1 MAIEFYDIKL
11 KKKVNLEDKNVKR
24 VTFTTKNNQVRYGLR
39 GTTEDNRKLTKFVSK
54 AEWEKLNLEEE
65 K

>member
-11 KKKVNLEDKNVKR
+11 KKKVQLPEEDVKK

-39 GTTEDNRKLTKFVSK
+39 GTTEDKRKLTKFVSK
-54 AEWEKLNLEEE
+54 AEWDKLNLAVE

>member
-11 KKKVNLEDKNVKR
+11 KKKVQLPEKDVKK

-39 GTTEDNRKLTKFVSK
+39 GTTEDKRKLTKFVSK
-54 AEWEKLNLEEE
+54 AEWDKLNLAVE